1 MAVTFEVVKGL
12 ASLREYARE
21 NLQPVGRSFVCPCCG
36 SGTGPHKTPAFT
48 ITGDHWHCYSCDNGG
63 DIFDLCGVLNGTDDK
78 SKQLHIVA
86 EWVGVADEAPSEAR
100 RKPERT
106 DIATKPKQPEKSYS
120 EGRERERRYIEESRG
135 HLADQESVS
144 YLDSR
149 GIGIDLARAWGLGY
163 DPKARRVIIP
173 WLGSDYYHVDRDV
186 TGQQPHKYLKP
197 SAAKVGPQPLYNPD
211 ALKEPAFFVVEGVLD
226 ALAIGSCGQ
235 QAVALG
241 STSDAGGRLVEA
253 MRGAGRGH
261 IALIMLDRD
270 KHGREGAAKLFD
282 AMKDA
287 GVDGVVVEAPSHIPG
302 KDAAAMLTTDP
313 ERLTAWAA
321 QMVAEARDK
330 VSEAEEADYLAALE
344 HMRVLDPAVV
354 ALELYT
360 LADAT
365 PPIPTGFALLDEV
378 LNGGLQA
385 ALYVLGAVSS
395 LGKTTF
401 SLQLAD
407 RIASTGRSVLFVS
420 VEQSARELVAKSLSR
435 MMREA
440 SDGRPFT
447 TATAGEIMNP
457 VERERWMDRQIEA
470 FDAACERYSA
480 EVAPHLRIFEGR
492 EQPSVSDIRT
502 VAERMARH
510 DGQAPFV
517 CVDYLQLLA
526 PQSEHDSDKQ
536 SVDKNVMAL
545 RQLARDLKAP
555 VLAISS
561 LNRSSYSGSVDLAS
575 FKESGAIEYGSD
587 VLLGLQPRGIAD
599 VECTSND
606 REAKTAAKRLMREH
620 KDEFDR
626 PCELMVLKNRN
637 GRTPSDGLP
646 FTFHALHG
654 LFEES

>member
-1 MAVTFEVVKGL
+1 MAVTFEAVKSL
-12 ASLREYARE
+12 ASLREYAQE
-21 NLQPVGRSFVCPCCG
+21 NLQPAGRTFVCPCCG
-36 SGTGPHKTPAFT
+36 SGSGPNKTPAFT
-48 ITGDHWHCYSCDNGG
+48 ITGDRWHCYSCGNHG
-63 DIFDLCGVLNGTDDK
+63 DIFDLAGTLNGTDDK

-86 EWVGVADEAPSEAR
+86 EWAGMDDETPAEAR

-106 DIATKPKQPEKSYS
+106 TIAARPVRPENSYS
-120 EGRERERRYIEESRG
+120 EGRARERRYIEESRK
-135 HLADQESVS
+135 HLDDPEAVS
-144 YLDSR
+144 YLDAR
-149 GIGIDLARAWGLGY
+149 GIGVDLGRAWGLGY
-163 DPKARRVIIP
+163 DPEARRIIIP
-173 WLGSDYYHVDRDV
+173 WLGSDFYHVDRDV
-186 TGQQPHKYLKP
+186 TGRHPHKYHKP
-197 SAAKVGPQPLYNPD
+197 RADEVGPQPIYNPD
-211 ALKEPAFFVVEGVLD
+211 ALKEPAFFVVEGALD

-241 STSDAGGRLVEA
+241 STSDARGRLVEA
-253 MRGAGRGH
+253 MKGAGRGH

-270 KHGREGAAKLFD
+270 EPGRNGAAKLAE

-287 GVDGVVVEAPSHIPG
+287 GVEGVVVEAPEHIPG
-302 KDAAAMLTTDP
+302 KDALDMFDAEP
-313 ERLTAWAA
+313 ERLAAWAA
-321 QMVAEARDK
+321 QMAAEARDRIT
-330 VSEAEEADYLAALE
+330 EAEESEYMTALE

-354 ALELYT
+354 TMELYT
-360 LADAT
+360 LADAV
-365 PPIPTGFALLDEV
+365 PPIPTGFTCLDEV

-401 SLQLAD
+401 TLQIAD
-407 RIASTGRSVLFVS
+407 RIAATGRSVLFVS

-447 TATAGEIMNP
+447 TATAGEITNP
-457 VERERWMDRQIEA
+457 AERERWRDRQKEA
-470 FDAACERYSA
+470 FDAACERYST

-492 EQPSVSDIRT
+492 KQPGVDDIRT

-510 DGQAPFV
+510 DGQAPLVFI
-517 CVDYLQLLA
+517 DYLQLLA

-536 SVDKNVMAL
+536 AVDRNVMSL

-555 VLAISS
+555 VFVISS

-599 VECTSND
+599 VECNSND

-626 PCELMVLKNRN
+626 PCELVVLKNRN
-637 GRTPSDGLP
+637 GRTPSEGLP

-654 LFEES
+654 LFEEA